1 MIGGGFILDVF
12 QNQCLTTD
20 HSAVCHRNCEW
31 LLETEAGRGS
41 GRSCPVL
48 LGWGRRVWRAGGQAG
63 RRRGL
68 PVGKP
73 GTAHNCEALLFAFT
87 PAVDLPLHL
96 DAILYVCFPTPW
108 TLFQENL
115 NVGSLIA
122 QTPGTFS
129 MGCELP
135 WLPGIFRPFTYLCGV
150 SGLPKTHE
158 PTLDPPLC

>member
-1 MIGGGFILDVF
+1 MGEEGL
-12 QNQCLTTD
+12 
-20 HSAVCHRNCEW
+20 
-31 LLETEAGRGS
+31 
-41 GRSCPVL
+41 
-48 LGWGRRVWRAGGQAG
+48 AG

-73 GTAHNCEALLFAFT
+73 GTAHNCEALLFTFT

-129 MGCELP
+129 MGCELR

-158 PTLDPPLC
+158 PTLDWKGPLTVLGTGDSAAALLIVIVLFTVWQQA